1 VFVIRFVD
9 THIKCSFFFF
19 VGRNGGRAVVAQL
32 NVDEKQSS
40 RGIVDALNGTIMAH

>member
-9 THIKCSFFFF
+9 THIKCSFFF
-19 VGRNGGRAVVAQL
+19 VGRNGARAVVAQL